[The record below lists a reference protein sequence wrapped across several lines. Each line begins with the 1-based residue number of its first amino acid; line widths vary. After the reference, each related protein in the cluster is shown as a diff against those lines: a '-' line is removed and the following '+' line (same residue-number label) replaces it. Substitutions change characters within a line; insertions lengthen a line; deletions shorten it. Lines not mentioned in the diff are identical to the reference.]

1 MKLTQLSKKPELVK
15 VELTDDETIKEYGE
29 ALEIQSPTDIK
40 NLLAMTISG
49 VWTGKIPANQPA
61 NTIGFLA
68 RCYLDACE
76 ISELEERLNKI
87 ESSISKN
94 QFYGTMYILFLVISI
109 DSFDPLSINA
119 PFAGYNQ

>member
-1 MKLTQLSKKPELVK
+1 MKCNYLKEDGVPCEANA
-15 VELTDDETIKEYGE
+15 IKGSSLWISHNPDTADLKALAVSRGGQNRKLMAEYGE

-94 QFYGTMYILFLVISI
+94 
-109 DSFDPLSINA
+109 
-119 PFAGYNQ
+119 